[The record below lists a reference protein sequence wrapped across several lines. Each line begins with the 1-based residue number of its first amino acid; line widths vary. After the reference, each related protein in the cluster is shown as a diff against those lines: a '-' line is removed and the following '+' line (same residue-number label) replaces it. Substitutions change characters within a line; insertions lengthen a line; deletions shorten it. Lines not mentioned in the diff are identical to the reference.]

1 MNRKHTLS
9 KKAPLLSMFLS
20 CCLGTLAAAMAPQN
34 FGPEVGYLISS
45 AYALAALFLFN
56 WWFSPQFKGCFR
68 LEIPFQ
74 TLLTL
79 LIPFGVKTLLDVIA
93 TAVEAGWYFHPT
105 VLSLCMAIVAG
116 FGEEV
121 MFRGLLV
128 PIGMGF
134 LKKHRVFL
142 TVFTSSVIFGAMH
155 LFNAGSGAGMT
166 LAILQAV
173 ATTFAGVFL
182 AAIYLR
188 SGSVLVPIVLH
199 GVYDWICFVTDP
211 TLDNGIMTGDVTLGL
226 VLAVLIDIALGIA
239 AIYLLRP
246 AVNGEIEALW
256 DAKWGKTGED

>member
-1 MNRKHTLS
+1 
-9 KKAPLLSMFLS
+9 
-20 CCLGTLAAAMAPQN
+20 
-34 FGPEVGYLISS
+34 
-45 AYALAALFLFN
+45 
-56 WWFSPQFKGCFR
+56 
-68 LEIPFQ
+68 
-74 TLLTL
+74 
-79 LIPFGVKTLLDVIA
+79 
-93 TAVEAGWYFHPT
+93 VESGWYFHPT

-173 ATTFAGVFL
+173 ATTFVGVFL

-188 SGSVLVPIVLH
+188 SGSILVPIVLH

-211 TLDNGIMTGDVTLGL
+211 TLDNGIMTGDVTLGV